1 MYDQY
6 PTYRNKVYH
15 RQEFS
20 ERLTTREKIAVGLAG
35 IVMLGGAIILV
46 RKMVTKRQADAEQK
60 LTYQEG
66 STATLAKQIKMAF
79 DNDGWF
85 GTNTEALRNTIR
97 RIPSRQIFRQ
107 TMDSYQ
113 KLYNSSLLRDMES
126 ELQLSEYNEMLSII
140 SAKPERYT
148 TSSAN
153 QPLTPVNFQSWA
165 ARLKAA
171 FDKSYGFIPGTDEAA
186 IKAVFNEIPT
196 QSAFVQVGF
205 AYKSLY
211 GRDLI
216 TDLKGELEFWEYTPY
231 LQIIYQ
237 KPKA

>member
-6 PTYRNKVYH
+6 PTYSSNSSTK
-15 RQEFS
+15 ELP
-20 ERLTTREKIAVGLAG
+20 EGLTIKEKLAFGLAG
-35 IVMLGGAIILV
+35 IIVLGGAIILV
-46 RKMVTKRQADAEQK
+46 RKMVSKQQADAEQK

-85 GTNTEALRNTIR
+85 GTNTEALRNTMR
-97 RIPSRQIFRQ
+97 RIPSREVFRQ
-107 TMDSYQ
+107 TMNSYQ

-126 ELQLSEYNEMLSII
+126 ELQLSEYNEMLAII
-140 SAKPERYT
+140 SAKPEKYNASSVT
-148 TSSAN
+148 QQLTSV
-153 QPLTPVNFQSWA
+153 QYQGWA

-196 QSAFVQVGF
+196 QAAFVQVGV
-205 AYKSLY
+205 AYKGLY

-237 KPKA
+237 KPKV